1 MGGSLEAVKAQ
12 ACNLFRKRACACI
25 DFGCVL
31 PHLQTPKV
39 STYLNRIATVT
50 PPHDVHAA
58 VLRFARTLL
67 PEGKQRAVY
76 DRLARQTKIEHRFS
90 VFETAQD
97 PTGATVDAGNVYARG
112 HFPSTQER
120 MKLFEKHAPDLAA
133 HAVRKLKLDAE
144 ALKRITH
151 VIVTTCT
158 GMYAPGVDFDIVT
171 RCGLSPSVERTMI
184 GFMGCYAAVN
194 GLKLARH
201 IVRSAQ
207 GAHVLLVNVELCT
220 LHLQESHEVEPLLSF
235 LIFGDGCAASI
246 VSSEAVGF
254 ELGEFYAAEVP
265 NTRDLITW
273 HVGNTGFDMFLSGKV
288 PAAIAQGLEGSHA
301 AILGGARVADFDL
314 WAVHPGGRSILDA
327 VAKGFSLKP
336 DALDMSR
343 DILRRFGNMSSA
355 TIMFVL
361 EAMLAIAKPGD
372 RGCGMSFG
380 PGLVAETFRFQA
392 V

>member
-1 MGGSLEAVKAQ
+1 V
-12 ACNLFRKRACACI
+12 
-25 DFGCVL
+25 
-31 PHLQTPKV
+31 P
-39 STYLNRIATVT
+39 TYLNRIATVT

-58 VLRFARTLL
+58 VIRFARTLL
-67 PEGKQRAVY
+67 PEGKERAVY

-90 VFETAQD
+90 VFETAHD
-97 PTGATVDAGNVYARG
+97 PAGVTVDKSNVYLRG
-112 HFPSTQER
+112 DFPSTLER
-120 MKLFEKHAPDLAA
+120 MQLFEKHAPTLATL
-133 HAVRKLKLDAE
+133 AVNKLNLSAD

-201 IVRSAQ
+201 IVRSTPDAR
-207 GAHVLLVNVELCT
+207 VLLVNVELCT

-246 VSSEAVGF
+246 VSAEPVGF
-254 ELGEFYAAEVP
+254 ELGDFHAAEVP

-273 HVGNTGFDMFLSGKV
+273 RVGNTGFDMFLSGQV
-288 PAAIAQGLEGSHA
+288 PNAISQGLEGSHA
-301 AILGGARVADFDL
+301 AILGGASVADIDL

-327 VAKGFSLKP
+327 VAKGFALRP
-336 DALDMSR
+336 DALDVSR

-361 EAMLAIAKPGD
+361 EAMLKTAKPGD